1 MADAPPQLRPPHVLG
16 LELERTVQVLDSFID
31 FVTTEG
37 ELGSASQP
45 ADRLQAQTLE
55 LVLRSGP
62 GQVGVLG
69 ATRLRVMVGQ

>member
-1 MADAPPQLRPPHVLG
+1 
-16 LELERTVQVLDSFID
+16 LERTVQVLESFID
-31 FVTTEG
+31 FVATEG

-45 ADRLQAQTLE
+45 GDRSQAQTLE

-69 ATRLRVMVGQ
+69 ATRFRVMVRQ